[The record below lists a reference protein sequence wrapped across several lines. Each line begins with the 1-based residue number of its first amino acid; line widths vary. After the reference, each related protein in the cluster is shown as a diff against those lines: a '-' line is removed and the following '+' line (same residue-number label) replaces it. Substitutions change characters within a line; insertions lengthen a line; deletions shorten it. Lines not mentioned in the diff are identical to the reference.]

1 MDQNGVVFGWV
12 DSKNVVF
19 DKHGTDLTF
28 FYIDKNSVRTVSEK
42 SIHFLIRTYNLF
54 LLEQLDPSFNDF
66 FKTKKLDFSLEN
78 ITAYLN
84 ESKFDNETCF
94 KLQAILSLQK
104 TMDVDAISKMLVV
117 EAIMYDLDIS
127 LK

>member
-66 FKTKKLDFSLEN
+66 F
-78 ITAYLN
+78 
-84 ESKFDNETCF
+84 ET
-94 KLQAILSLQK
+94 
-104 TMDVDAISKMLVV
+104 
-117 EAIMYDLDIS
+117 
-127 LK
+127 